1 MVLKVEGLY
10 KSFNGEPVLK
20 GISLSLQQGEILAVI
35 GRSGSGKT
43 TLLRCI
49 NNLVKC
55 DRGTIMVDGMY
66 LCKDDPAGHEHDQKS
81 TYAKGAEVLQI
92 RKRLGMVFQSFN
104 LFPHMSVLENII
116 EAPINVF
123 GVPREEAMEKAE
135 RLLAML
141 ELPDKGAAYPF
152 ELSGGQKQR
161 VAIARACALNP
172 LVMCLDEPTSA
183 LDPEL
188 REGIAQTIENLAAG
202 GMGVLLITHDM
213 VFAKRVAHRV
223 IFMEDGEILAEG
235 NKQEFFDNIA
245 NERIKNFIAG

>member
-1 MVLKVEGLY
+1 
-10 KSFNGEPVLK
+10 
-20 GISLSLQQGEILAVI
+20 
-35 GRSGSGKT
+35 
-43 TLLRCI
+43 
-49 NNLVKC
+49 
-55 DRGTIMVDGMY
+55 
-66 LCKDDPAGHEHDQKS
+66 
-81 TYAKGAEVLQI
+81 
-92 RKRLGMVFQSFN
+92 
-104 LFPHMSVLENII
+104 MSVLENII

>member
-1 MVLKVEGLY
+1 MVLKVEGLW
-10 KSFNGEPVLK
+10 KSFKTEQVLK
-20 GISLSLQQGEILAVI
+20 DVGFSLQTGEILAII

-55 DRGTIMVDGMY
+55 DRGSIMVDGIY
-66 LCKDDPAGHEHDQKS
+66 LCRQVTDANGTKCV
-81 TYAKGAEVLQI
+81 YAKGPEQLQI

-116 EAPINVF
+116 EAPVRVF
-123 GVPREEAMEKAE
+123 RVPRPEAEEKAR

-141 ELPDKGAAYPF
+141 ELQDKEAAYPF

-188 REGIAQTIENLAAG
+188 REGIAQTIENLAAQ

-223 IFMEDGEILAEG
+223 IFMEEGEILAEG
-235 NKQEFFDNIA
+235 SKEEFFADIN
-245 NERIKNFIAG
+245 NERIKSFIAG